1 MAIRATPLLI
11 CDHVHEDPVSH
22 NVTLLGIFTTL
33 RATKF
38 PTPLRVMS
46 VYSQL
51 VGDPGEFGE
60 VALRCES
67 MTGGQ
72 VLATETYRVQIGASG
87 TRHVH
92 VRLDDLRFPEPGP
105 YRFSLQV
112 ESEIIGEQTIVVTE
126 GN

>member
-1 MAIRATPLLI
+1 MAIRATPLLL

-22 NVTLLGIFTTL
+22 NVTLLAIFTTL

-38 PTPLRVMS
+38 PTPYRVMS
-46 VYSQL
+46 VYTQL

-60 VALRCES
+60 VGLRCES
-67 MTGGQ
+67 IATGQ
-72 VLATETYRVQIGASG
+72 VLAAETYRVQIGTFG

-92 VRLDDLRFPEPGP
+92 IRLDDLRFPEPGS
-105 YRFSLQV
+105 YRFSLHV
-112 ESEIIGEQTIVVTE
+112 ENETIGEQTTLVTQ